1 MQVGL
6 FTRPY
11 VERFCEQE
19 DLTGKP
25 VNVEQLL
32 SEMDEIAERLPK
44 TSSCSAGS
52 GARELDSFV
61 TVLCSCMEICEEYLA
76 EMDARKEDARL
87 KRSHPTPAPIVD
99 YCGRHAEPWKTHSYA
114 TWLDR
119 HLQLWRMMVRCKD
132 HLIHDQPTYSK
143 SVSDTEAA
151 RACKPDGSQRLM
163 DLCYIL
169 SCNILQCAYAVAN
182 SAMRQ
187 SYIAYMP
194 PQSIRDA
201 ELLLSR
207 PSVTQPVNF
216 EAMPETMLM
225 DHIYHLLSSWN
236 ELMYSVELRN
246 YVVLLEMRASQLI
259 TCAQSSLD
267 SDSPAHRIELD
278 KPKSGELEADAMI
291 RARFGIST
299 KAIGLYM
306 AAFLGMYERF
316 EFAIKFNLAGGPP
329 QYRDLP
335 PPYDRCRFRNSD
347 PEELANAE
355 SQTERVRLYERV
367 KGWIV
372 DQVNTEQTTIPSGF
386 IRKFYAE
393 ESLWPGEAMMYQ
405 MDPKKGAM
413 RAGHSVVALS
423 VIRQFR
429 AADSTDVVV
438 HPLLK
443 AKRGLQYTPIV
454 EASVTP
460 TAVIIKRELVPI
472 PSSNP
477 AGKESC
483 LLRMALHEFI
493 SNQVSKIVG
502 DAIEW
507 DRWVVNW
514 EHIKYQYS
522 YISRKDLPIGNDRHS
537 ASFIHG
543 GGEAS
548 LGGEDSMDG
557 ISDNRDLR
565 AYPYIVQL
573 FNHWNLVFRGRVY
586 WVDSYVEAFAMWLRI
601 LEVHYDRKLGSV
613 DVSPLLD
620 AIFDDQKEARMMQQR
635 LKKAGSRAAF
645 AVGV

>member
-11 VERFCEQE
+11 VERYTEQE
-19 DLTGKP
+19 DLSGKP

-32 SEMDEIAERLPK
+32 TELDEIAERLPK
-44 TSSCSAGS
+44 TSGCSAGS

-61 TVLCSCMEICEEYLA
+61 TVLASCMEICEEYLA
-76 EMDARKEDARL
+76 EMDSRKEDARL
-87 KRSHPTPAPIVD
+87 KRDHRPPVPVED
-99 YCGRHAEPWKTHSYA
+99 YCGRHAEPWKTHSYS

-119 HLQLWRMMVRCKD
+119 HLQLWRMMVRCRD
-132 HLIHDQPTYSK
+132 HLVHDQPTYSK
-143 SVSDTEAA
+143 EVESTEAA
-151 RACKPDGSQRLM
+151 RACKPDGHQRLL
-163 DLCYIL
+163 DLCYVL
-169 SCNILQCAYAVAN
+169 SCTILQCAYAVATT
-182 SAMRQ
+182 ALRQ

-194 PQSIRDA
+194 PQDIRDA
-201 ELLLSR
+201 ELLLNRQSA
-207 PSVTQPVNF
+207 TQPVNF

-278 KPKSGELEADAMI
+278 KPRAGELEADAMI
-291 RARFGIST
+291 RPRFGIST

-329 QYRDLP
+329 QYGDLP
-335 PPYDRCRFRNSD
+335 PPYNRCRFRNAD
-347 PEELANAE
+347 PDDAPSADAQEE
-355 SQTERVRLYERV
+355 RKRIYERV
-367 KGWIV
+367 KSWIV
-372 DQVNTEQTTIPSGF
+372 DQVSGEQTAIPSGF
-386 IRKFYAE
+386 IRKFYPE
-393 ESLWPGEAMMYQ
+393 ESLWPGEAMIYQ
-405 MDPKKGAM
+405 MDPKRGAM

-429 AADSTDVVV
+429 AADSADVVV

-460 TAVIIKRELVPI
+460 TAVIIKRDLVPI
-472 PSSNP
+472 PPGNP
-477 AGKESC
+477 AGKENC

-522 YISRKDLPIGNDRHS
+522 YIARRDLPIGGDRR
-537 ASFIHG
+537 AGSFIA
-543 GGEAS
+543 GENS

-557 ISDNRDLR
+557 IADNRDSR

-586 WVDSYVEAFAMWLRI
+586 WVDSYVEAFAMWLKI
-601 LEVHYDRKLGSV
+601 LEVHYERKLGSV